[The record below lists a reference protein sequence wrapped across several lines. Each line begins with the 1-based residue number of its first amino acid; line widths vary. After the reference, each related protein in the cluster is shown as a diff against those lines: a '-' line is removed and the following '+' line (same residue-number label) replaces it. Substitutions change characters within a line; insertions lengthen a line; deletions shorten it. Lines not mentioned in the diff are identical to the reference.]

1 MTVMSF
7 RVVILQVALA
17 LLSST
22 QMPATAALAMDIDSE
37 CAAFSDVDFDGS
49 FSEALGDRLY
59 HRGFY
64 PEAMTAWHCAFLE
77 EADSGAAFR
86 MAVEY
91 IDAKVV
97 EYDSGRA
104 LELLTASAVR
114 GEARAQFELGAIYED
129 GTLDKADPVRAM
141 LWYMAAAQQGHA
153 AAEFSLGNMHETGS
167 FAGSDKLLAYS
178 YYELADRHGFPL
190 VAKEAKERLALE
202 LSDRDIELARQTV
215 RRVEEKRRTVP
226 ASR

>member
-1 MTVMSF
+1 MSR
-7 RVVILQVALA
+7 RVAILQVALA
-17 LLSST
+17 LFAGAQT
-22 QMPATAALAMDIDSE
+22 PATAASATNMEGD
-37 CAAFSDVDFDGS
+37 CATFSDVDFNGS

-77 EADSGAAFR
+77 EADSGAAYR

-129 GTLDKADPVRAM
+129 GALAEADPVRAM

-153 AAEFSLGNMHETGS
+153 AAEYSLGTIHEAGLATGI
-167 FAGSDKLLAYS
+167 DKLLAYS
-178 YYELADRHGFPL
+178 YYELADRHGFPK
-190 VAKEAKERLALE
+190 VAKEAKERLAME
-202 LSDRDIELARQTV
+202 MSDRDTELARQIV
-215 RRVEEKRRTVP
+215 RRIEETRTAVS

>member
-17 LLSST
+17 LLASM
-22 QMPATAALAMDIDSE
+22 QMPAAAALAMDVDSE

-104 LELLTASAVR
+104 LKLLTASAVR

-129 GTLDKADPVRAM
+129 GTLAEADPVRAM

-153 AAEFSLGNMHETGS
+153 AAEYSLGTIHETGL
-167 FAGSDKLLAYS
+167 ATGIDKLLAYS
-178 YYELADRHGFPL
+178 YYELADRHGFPK
-190 VAKEAKERLALE
+190 VAKEAKERLAVE
-202 LSDRDIELARQTV
+202 MSDRETELARQIV
-215 RRVEEKRRTVP
+215 RRIEETRTAVS

>member
-1 MTVMSF
+1 MIDMS
-7 RVVILQVALA
+7 RRLAILQVALTLFA
-17 LLSST
+17 AM
-22 QMPATAALAMDIDSE
+22 QMPATAASATEIEDE
-37 CAAFSDVDFDGS
+37 CATFSDVDFDGS
-49 FSEALGDRLY
+49 FSEALGERLY

-77 EADSGAAFR
+77 EADSGAVYR

-97 EYDSGRA
+97 EYDSARA

-129 GTLDKADPVRAM
+129 GTLDEADPVRAM

-153 AAEFSLGNMHETGS
+153 AAEYSLGRIHETGS
-167 FAGSDKLLAYS
+167 AAGSDKLLAYS

-190 VAKEAKERLALE
+190 VAKEAKERLGVE
-202 LSDRDIELARQTV
+202 LSDRDMEVALVTARRLELSQGNNPPLR
-215 RRVEEKRRTVP
+215 
-226 ASR
+226 